1 MRTTLLVLCLVLVVV
16 ACDEPDYLI
25 VTGDEAGATFE
36 VSRNDSFEIRLPSN
50 PATGYSWTS
59 VPTPGIEVGP
69 PEFVDDGSDL
79 VGASGYERFEVT
91 AVQAGQIHIVFE
103 YARSW
108 EDVPPEQV
116 FEIDLIVP

>member
-1 MRTTLLVLCLVLVVV
+1 MRTRLLVLCLVLVVV
-16 ACDEPDYLI
+16 ACDGSDSLI

-50 PATGYSWTS
+50 PSTGYSWTS

-79 VGASGYERFEVT
+79 VGAPGYERFEVT